1 MAIFKITPA
10 KSVFN
15 DLAPLPG
22 IDPNAFDSDSAGADT
37 LIVNP
42 GAFLISRF
50 GNGAFLAPTGAW
62 TVAVN
67 GSVISQ
73 TNVGLLLAGGN
84 TTVSTIKIGV
94 DGGVQG
100 GLQGIQLASAGN
112 VNNAGLIS
120 SSGGIA
126 IGSLGFQND
135 TVINSGQIIGF
146 VDLSGGDDKVT
157 NFVMIGDVM
166 KSGTITGTIYLGV
179 GNDKFFGGNNA
190 ERVNDDDGADSYT
203 FGGGNDIY
211 IATGLSG
218 ADLNDIIRGGAGI
231 DTYDASAAN
240 DVRINLDTVA
250 HDLNGFVPVA
260 ANTAIGP
267 AISGGFAKDSI
278 FGFENANGGA
288 GNDFIYGTAG
298 ANVLSGGAGVNNLL
312 GFGGND
318 TLNGGAGLDGLNG
331 GAGKDQLTGGAGQD
345 SFVYTALSDSGI
357 TASARDLIADFEQGI
372 DHIDLSFI
380 DANKT
385 NAAGTNDGFN
395 FIGTNVPF
403 TGTPGQLHSSSM
415 PKPEPACRQRKSGRP
430 KARLALASA
439 TPFLNSRH
447 VQLAQLAA
455 DSQPD

>member
-15 DLAPLPG
+15 DLAPVPG
-22 IDPNAFDSDSAGADT
+22 INPNAFDSDSAGADT
-37 LIVNP
+37 LIVDPN
-42 GAFLISRF
+42 AFLISLF
-50 GNGAFLAPTGAW
+50 GNGAFLANTGPW

-73 TNVGLLLAGGN
+73 NNVGLLLAGGN

-100 GLQGIQLASAGN
+100 GLEGIQLASAGN
-112 VNNAGLIS
+112 VNNAGQIS

-126 IGSLGFQND
+126 IRSVGFQND
-135 TVINSGQIIGF
+135 TVINSGQIIG
-146 VDLSGGDDKVT
+146 VISLSGGDDKVT
-157 NFVMIGDVM
+157 NFAIVGGAM
-166 KSGTITGTIYLGV
+166 KSGTITGTIDLGV

-190 ERVNDDDGADSYT
+190 ETVTDNDGADIVNLN
-203 FGGGNDIY
+203 GGNDTY
-211 IATGLSG
+211 LATGG
-218 ADLNDIIRGGAGI
+218 IAADGNDIVRGGAGI
-231 DTYDASAAN
+231 DTYDASAATH

-250 HDLNGFVPVA
+250 HDLNGFLLVA

-267 AISGGFAKDSI
+267 AISGFAKDSI
-278 FGFENANGGA
+278 FGFENASGGG
-288 GNDFIYGTAG
+288 GNDVIYGTAG
-298 ANVLSGGAGVNNLL
+298 ANVLSGGAGGVNNLL

-318 TLNGGAGLDGLNG
+318 TLIGGSGTDALFG

-345 SFVYTALSDSGI
+345 SFVYTALSNSGI

-380 DANKT
+380 DANKM
-385 NAAGTNDGFN
+385 NAAGTNDDFN

-403 TGTPGQLHSSSM
+403 TGTAGQLHAFWSVIGQII
-415 PKPEPACRQRKSGRP
+415 EGDVNGDA
-430 KARLALASA
+430 KADFSIEIADPTHTITLTNAS
-439 TPFLNSRH
+439 FNL
-447 VQLAQLAA
+447 
-455 DSQPD
+455 